1 MKKKLL
7 VLSASAVLASH
18 FLIGGE
24 ASAIVSGEKNPYT
37 SKALS
42 IMEKSSTSSVTTEQY
57 KKSLEDLIY
66 ALSIY
71 NHERYDEPEYEAA
84 VKKYQQ
90 RFMAE
95 MEAMNQ
101 FLQGEKVK
109 ERKRQKNEDI
119 PEHVIGLTHQ
129 RYEAIYNALK
139 ENKSDFD
146 REITELNE
154 KHSDLKTFNRQ
165 EQNDAD
171 QKLNDLE
178 NQALMLGQTFIYQ
191 GDAIFNLYNK
201 LDMSIG
207 NLDYEREEKK
217 AINKRML
224 DKKVEDLETIIDEF
238 FEEIGLARPK
248 EIPVLT
254 RENEKDSTVKAKLR
268 QDAQDAKNDASLR
281 HPRVLKQQSTDAPS
295 QPSHQEVA
303 QPSVN
308 SIEIKAPQ
316 AATPQQPVHTET
328 IVHTP
333 MTAVPQTKHEA
344 TFEVP
349 QGRNTQTSATANKE
363 QATET
368 VDAPKANGQVQS
380 EQVATPG
387 VQQTHSMAQQSETP
401 QPVAEE
407 TETITENHVV
417 DIDEST
423 TFQKSGYL
431 YGVSES
437 DTSGYTEREK
447 RAIRRN
453 HVREAEALVNQY
465 VETHRYQDRI
475 AAQQKV
481 NTLSKAHQKR
491 FNKMINKAYNGQ

>member
-7 VLSASAVLASH
+7 VLSTSAVLASH
-18 FLIGGE
+18 FLVGGE
-24 ASAIVSGEKNPYT
+24 ASAIVTGEENPYK

-42 IMEKSSTSSVTTEQY
+42 IMERSNTSSVTTEQY
-57 KKSLEDLIY
+57 KKSLEKLMARLTIGGY
-66 ALSIY
+66 
-71 NHERYDEPEYEAA
+71 EKYDEPEYAAA
-84 VKKYQQ
+84 VKKYKQ
-90 RFMAE
+90 RYMAE
-95 MEAMNQ
+95 MDAMNQ
-101 FLQGEKVK
+101 FLQEEKAK
-109 ERKRQKNEDI
+109 EKKNGAISNDA
-119 PEHVIGLTHQ
+119 IGLTHQ
-129 RYEAIYNALK
+129 RYDTVYKALEGNKK
-139 ENKSDFD
+139 EFE
-146 REITELNE
+146 REIKKLNE
-154 KHSDLKTFNRQ
+154 QHSDLKTFNRQ

-238 FEEIGLARPK
+238 FEEIDLARPQD
-248 EIPVLT
+248 IPILT
-254 RENEKDSTVKAKLR
+254 EENQNDNKVKAKLR
-268 QDAQDAKNDASLR
+268 EDAKEAKNNVNLR
-281 HPRVLKQQSTDAPS
+281 HSRALKQKAADESAHSS
-295 QPSHQEVA
+295 QPTVPQASG
-303 QPSVN
+303 N
-308 SIEIKAPQ
+308 SMAIEAPQ
-316 AATPQQPVHTET
+316 TVKPQQPVYTET
-328 IVHTP
+328 SVYTP
-333 MTAVPQTKHEA
+333 MTAIPQMKTET

-349 QGRNTQTSATANKE
+349 QGRNAQPLATLN
-363 QATET
+363 
-368 VDAPKANGQVQS
+368 S
-380 EQVATPG
+380 EQV
-387 VQQTHSMAQQSETP
+387 SETIEAPKENVQEKPEQVEAPVLQQEQSDAP
-401 QPVAEE
+401 QQAPVE
-407 TETITENHVV
+407 TETITESNIV

-431 YGVSES
+431 YGLSES

-453 HVREAEALVNQY
+453 HVREAESLVNQY
-465 VETHRYQDRI
+465 VDTHRYQDRI

-491 FNKMINKAYNGQ
+491 FNKMIDKAYNGQ

>member
-18 FLIGGE
+18 FLVGGE
-24 ASAIVSGEKNPYT
+24 ASAIVSGEENPYT

-42 IMEKSSTSSVTTEQY
+42 MMEKSSTSSVTTEQY

-66 ALSIY
+66 KLTISGY
-71 NHERYDEPEYEAA
+71 EKYDEPEYEAV

-146 REITELNE
+146 REIAELNE
-154 KHSDLKTFNRQ
+154 KHPELKTFDSKQ
-165 EQNDAD
+165 QSEAD

-178 NQALMLGQTFIYQ
+178 NQVLMLGKTFIKKDEARASLYQ
-191 GDAIFNLYNK
+191 K
-201 LDMSIG
+201 LDLSIG
-207 NLDYEREEKK
+207 YTDNERKEKK
-217 AINKRML
+217 AINQRML
-224 DKKVEDLETIIDEF
+224 DRKVEDLETIIDEF
-238 FEEIGLARPK
+238 FEEADLARPK

-254 RENEKDSTVKAKLR
+254 RENENDNKVKNKLRKDANKAKA
-268 QDAQDAKNDASLR
+268 DEKLR
-281 HPRVLKQQSTDAPS
+281 HPRALKHQTADVSAHSS
-295 QPSHQEVA
+295 QPTVA
-303 QPSVN
+303 KPSVN
-308 SIEIKAPQ
+308 SLEIEEPQ
-316 AATPQQPVHTET
+316 TVKPQQPIYTET
-328 IVHTP
+328 TVHTP
-333 MTAVPQTKHEA
+333 MTAIPQTKHET

-349 QGRNTQTSATANKE
+349 QGRNTQTSATANSE

-368 VDAPKANGQVQS
+368 VDATKANGQVQS
-380 EQVATPG
+380 EQVATPA
-387 VQQTHSMAQQSETP
+387 VQQSETP

-465 VETHRYQDRI
+465 VETHRYQDRM

>member
-18 FLIGGE
+18 FLVGGE
-24 ASAIVSGEKNPYT
+24 ASAIVTGEENPYK

-42 IMEKSSTSSVTTEQY
+42 IMERSNTSSVTTEQY
-57 KKSLEDLIY
+57 KKSLEKLMARLTIGGY
-66 ALSIY
+66 
-71 NHERYDEPEYEAA
+71 EKYDEPEYADV
-84 VKKYQQ
+84 VKKYKQ

-95 MEAMNQ
+95 MDAMNQ
-101 FLQGEKVK
+101 FLQEEKAK
-109 ERKRQKNEDI
+109 EKKNGAISNDA
-119 PEHVIGLTHQ
+119 IGLTHQ
-129 RYEAIYNALK
+129 RYDTVYKALE
-139 ENKSDFD
+139 ENKKEFE
-146 REITELNE
+146 REIKKLNE
-154 KHSDLKTFNRQ
+154 QHSDLKTFNRQ

-224 DKKVEDLETIIDEF
+224 DRKVEDLETIIDEF
-238 FEEIGLARPK
+238 FEEIDLARPK
-248 EIPVLT
+248 NIPVLT
-254 RENEKDSTVKAKLR
+254 AENEKAPAVKAKLR
-268 QDAQDAKNDASLR
+268 KDAKDAKDNVNLR
-281 HPRVLKQQSTDAPS
+281 HPRALKQQGNDALAHSS
-295 QPSHQEVA
+295 QPTVPQASG
-303 QPSVN
+303 N
-308 SIEIKAPQ
+308 SMAIEAPQ
-316 AATPQQPVHTET
+316 TVKPQQPVYTET
-328 IVHTP
+328 SVYTP
-333 MTAVPQTKHEA
+333 MTAIPQMKTET

-349 QGRNTQTSATANKE
+349 QGRNAQPSATLNSE
-363 QATET
+363 QVSET
-368 VDAPKANGQVQS
+368 VDAPKENVQEKP
-380 EQVATPG
+380 EQVEAP
-387 VQQTHSMAQQSETP
+387 VLQQEQSDAPQQP
-401 QPVAEE
+401 PVE
-407 TETITENHVV
+407 TETITESNIV

-431 YGVSES
+431 YGFSES

-453 HVREAEALVNQY
+453 HVREAESLVNQY
-465 VETHRYQDRI
+465 VDTHRYQDRI

-481 NTLSKAHQKR
+481 NTLSEAHQKR

>member
-7 VLSASAVLASH
+7 VLSASALLASH
-18 FLIGGE
+18 FLVGGE

-42 IMEKSSTSSVTTEQY
+42 IMERSNTSSVTTEQY
-57 KKSLEDLIY
+57 KKSLEKLIARLTIGGY
-66 ALSIY
+66 
-71 NHERYDEPEYEAA
+71 EKYDEPEYADA
-84 VKKYQQ
+84 VKKYKQ

-95 MEAMNQ
+95 MNAMNQ
-101 FLQGEKVK
+101 FLQEEKAK
-109 ERKRQKNEDI
+109 EKKNGAISTDA
-119 PEHVIGLTHQ
+119 IGLTHQ
-129 RYEAIYNALK
+129 RYDTVYKSLE
-139 ENKSDFD
+139 ENKKDFE
-146 REITELNE
+146 REIKKLNE
-154 KHSDLKTFNRQ
+154 QHSDLKTFNRQ

-238 FEEIGLARPK
+238 FEEIGLARPID
-248 EIPVLT
+248 IPVLT
-254 RENEKDSTVKAKLR
+254 AENEYDNAVKNKLREDAKKAKA
-268 QDAQDAKNDASLR
+268 DEKLR
-281 HPRVLKQQSTDAPS
+281 HPRALKHQTADVSAHSS
-295 QPSHQEVA
+295 QPTVA
-303 QPSVN
+303 KPSVN
-308 SIEIKAPQ
+308 SLEIEEPQ
-316 AATPQQPVHTET
+316 TVKPQQPIYTET
-328 IVHTP
+328 TVHTP
-333 MTAVPQTKHEA
+333 MTAIPQTKHET

-349 QGRNTQTSATANKE
+349 QGRNTQTSATANSE

-368 VDAPKANGQVQS
+368 VDATKANGQVQS
-380 EQVATPG
+380 EQVATPA
-387 VQQTHSMAQQSETP
+387 VQQSETP

-465 VETHRYQDRI
+465 VETHRYQDRM

>member
-18 FLIGGE
+18 FLVGGE
-24 ASAIVSGEKNPYT
+24 ASAIVTGDENPYK

-42 IMEKSSTSSVTTEQY
+42 IMERSNTSSLTTEQY
-57 KKSLEDLIY
+57 KKSLEKLMARLTIGGY
-66 ALSIY
+66 
-71 NHERYDEPEYEAA
+71 EKYDEPEYADV
-84 VKKYQQ
+84 VKKYKQ

-95 MEAMNQ
+95 MDAMNQ
-101 FLQGEKVK
+101 FLQEEKAK
-109 ERKRQKNEDI
+109 EKKNGAISNDA
-119 PEHVIGLTHQ
+119 IGLTHQ
-129 RYEAIYNALK
+129 RYDTVYKALE
-139 ENKSDFD
+139 ENKKEFE
-146 REITELNE
+146 REIKKLNE
-154 KHSDLKTFNRQ
+154 QHSDLKTFNRQ

-238 FEEIGLARPK
+238 FEEIDLARPK
-248 EIPVLT
+248 NIPVLT
-254 RENEKDSTVKAKLR
+254 AENENNHEVKNKLR
-268 QDAQDAKNDASLR
+268 KDAKEAKDNVNLR
-281 HPRVLKQQSTDAPS
+281 HPRALKQQTANVSAHSS
-295 QPSHQEVA
+295 QPTVPQASG
-303 QPSVN
+303 N
-308 SIEIKAPQ
+308 SMAIEAPQ
-316 AATPQQPVHTET
+316 TVKPQQPVYTET
-328 IVHTP
+328 SVYTP
-333 MTAVPQTKHEA
+333 MTAIPQMKTET

-349 QGRNTQTSATANKE
+349 QGRNAQPSATLNSD
-363 QATET
+363 QVTET
-368 VDAPKANGQVQS
+368 VDAPKENVQEKP
-380 EQVATPG
+380 EQVEAP
-387 VQQTHSMAQQSETP
+387 VLQQEQSDAPQQP
-401 QPVAEE
+401 PVE
-407 TETITENHVV
+407 TETITESNIV

-431 YGVSES
+431 YGFSES

-453 HVREAEALVNQY
+453 HVREAESLVNQY
-465 VETHRYQDRI
+465 VDTHRYQDRI

-481 NTLSKAHQKR
+481 NTLSEAHQKR

>member
-18 FLIGGE
+18 FLVGGE

-42 IMEKSSTSSVTTEQY
+42 IMERSNTSSVTTEQY
-57 KKSLEDLIY
+57 KKSLEKLMAQLTIGGY
-66 ALSIY
+66 
-71 NHERYDEPEYEAA
+71 EKYDEPEYADV
-84 VKKYQQ
+84 VKKYKQ

-95 MEAMNQ
+95 MNAMNQ
-101 FLQGEKVK
+101 FLQEEKAK
-109 ERKRQKNEDI
+109 EKKNGAISTDA
-119 PEHVIGLTHQ
+119 IGLTHQ
-129 RYEAIYNALK
+129 RYDTVYKSLE
-139 ENKSDFD
+139 ENKKDFE
-146 REITELNE
+146 REIKKLNE
-154 KHSDLKTFNRQ
+154 QHSDLKTFNRQ

-254 RENEKDSTVKAKLR
+254 RENEKDSAVKAKLR

-281 HPRVLKQQSTDAPS
+281 HPRALKQQSIDAPS

-308 SIEIKAPQ
+308 SIEMKAPQ
-316 AATPQQPVHTET
+316 TATPQQPVHTET

-333 MTAVPQTKHEA
+333 MTAVPQTKHET
-344 TFEVP
+344 TFDVP

-363 QATET
+363 QAIET
-368 VDAPKANGQVQS
+368 VDAPKANGQAQS
-380 EQVATPG
+380 EQVATPA
-387 VQQTHSMAQQSETP
+387 VQQSETP

-465 VETHRYQDRI
+465 VETHRYQDRM

>member
-18 FLIGGE
+18 FLVGGE
-24 ASAIVSGEKNPYT
+24 ASAIVTGEENPYK

-42 IMEKSSTSSVTTEQY
+42 IMERSNTSSVTTEQY
-57 KKSLEDLIY
+57 KKSLEKLMARLTIGGY
-66 ALSIY
+66 
-71 NHERYDEPEYEAA
+71 EKYDEPEYAAA
-84 VKKYQQ
+84 VKKYKQ

-95 MEAMNQ
+95 MDAMNQ
-101 FLQGEKVK
+101 FLKEEKTK
-109 ERKRQKNEDI
+109 EKKNGAISTDA
-119 PEHVIGLTHQ
+119 IGLTHQ
-129 RYEAIYNALK
+129 RYDTVYKALE
-139 ENKSDFD
+139 ENKKDFD
-146 REITELNE
+146 REIAELNE
-154 KHSDLKTFNRQ
+154 KHTDLKTFNRQ

-238 FEEIGLARPK
+238 FEEIGLARPQN
-248 EIPVLT
+248 IPVLT
-254 RENEKDSTVKAKLR
+254 EENQNDNKVKNKLREDAKKAKA
-268 QDAQDAKNDASLR
+268 DEKLR
-281 HPRVLKQQSTDAPS
+281 HPRALKQKTADVSAHSS
-295 QPSHQEVA
+295 QPTVA
-303 QPSVN
+303 KPSVN
-308 SIEIKAPQ
+308 SLEIEEPQ
-316 AATPQQPVHTET
+316 TVKPQQPVYTET
-328 IVHTP
+328 TVHTP
-333 MTAVPQTKHEA
+333 MTAAPQMTEET
-344 TFEVP
+344 TFEVL
-349 QGRNTQTSATANKE
+349 QGRNAQPSATLNSE
-363 QATET
+363 QVSKT
-368 VDAPKANGQVQS
+368 VDAPKENVQEKP
-380 EQVATPG
+380 EQVESP
-387 VQQTHSMAQQSETP
+387 VLQQEQSDAPQQA
-401 QPVAEE
+401 PVE
-407 TETITENHVV
+407 TETITESNIV

-423 TFQKSGYL
+423 TFQKSGSL
-431 YGVSES
+431 YGLSES

-453 HVREAEALVNQY
+453 HVREAESLVNQY
-465 VETHRYQDRI
+465 VDTHRYQDRI

-491 FNKMINKAYNGQ
+491 FNKMIDKAYNGQ

>member
-18 FLIGGE
+18 FLVGGE

-37 SKALS
+37 SKSLS
-42 IMEKSSTSSVTTEQY
+42 ITEKSNTSSDTTSRY

-119 PEHVIGLTHQ
+119 PEHVIGLTYE
-129 RYEAIYNALK
+129 RYKSVFEELK
-139 ENKSDFD
+139 KNKNDFE
-146 REITELNE
+146 REIAELND
-154 KHSDLKTFNRQ
+154 KHPELKTFNHQ
-165 EQNDAD
+165 QQSEAD
-171 QKLNDLE
+171 QKLNNLE

-254 RENEKDSTVKAKLR
+254 RENEKDSAVKAKLR

-281 HPRVLKQQSTDAPS
+281 HPRALKQQSIDAPS
-295 QPSHQEVA
+295 QPSDQEVA

-308 SIEIKAPQ
+308 SIEIKA
-316 AATPQQPVHTET
+316 
-328 IVHTP
+328 
-333 MTAVPQTKHEA
+333 PQTKHEA

-349 QGRNTQTSATANKE
+349 QGRNTQTSATANSE

-368 VDAPKANGQVQS
+368 VDVPKANGQVQS

-407 TETITENHVV
+407 TETITENNVV

-465 VETHRYQDRI
+465 VETHRYQDRM

>member
-42 IMEKSSTSSVTTEQY
+42 IMERSNTSSVTTEQY
-57 KKSLEDLIY
+57 KKSLEKLMARLTIGGY
-66 ALSIY
+66 
-71 NHERYDEPEYEAA
+71 EKYDEPEYADV
-84 VKKYQQ
+84 VKKYKQ

-95 MEAMNQ
+95 MNAMNQ
-101 FLQGEKVK
+101 FLQEEKAK
-109 ERKRQKNEDI
+109 EKKNGAISTDA
-119 PEHVIGLTHQ
+119 IGLTHQ
-129 RYEAIYNALK
+129 RYDTVYKSLE
-139 ENKSDFD
+139 ENKKDFE
-146 REITELNE
+146 REIKKLNE
-154 KHSDLKTFNRQ
+154 QHSDLKTFNRQ

-254 RENEKDSTVKAKLR
+254 RENENDSAVKAKLR
-268 QDAQDAKNDASLR
+268 KDAQDAKNDASLR
-281 HPRVLKQQSTDAPS
+281 HPRALKQQSIDAPS

-316 AATPQQPVHTET
+316 TATPQQSVHTET

-333 MTAVPQTKHEA
+333 MTAVPQTKHET

-380 EQVATPG
+380 EQVSTPG

-453 HVREAEALVNQY
+453 HVREAEALINQY
-465 VETHRYQDRI
+465 VETHRYQDRM

>member
-18 FLIGGE
+18 FLVGGE
-24 ASAIVSGEKNPYT
+24 ASAIVSGEENPYK

-42 IMEKSSTSSVTTEQY
+42 ITEKSSTSSYTSEQY

-66 ALSIY
+66 KLTISGY
-71 NHERYDEPEYEAA
+71 EKYDEPEYAAA

-109 ERKRQKNEDI
+109 ERKRKNSQPIPDDI
-119 PEHVIGLTHQ
+119 IGLTYQ
-129 RYEAIYNALK
+129 RYKAVYDALE
-139 ENKSDFD
+139 ENKKDFD
-146 REITELNE
+146 REIAELNE
-154 KHSDLKTFNRQ
+154 QHSELKTFDSKQ
-165 EQNDAD
+165 QSEAD

-178 NQALMLGQTFIYQ
+178 NQVLMLGQTFTRKT
-191 GDAIFNLYNK
+191 DARANLYQK
-201 LDMSIG
+201 LDLSIG
-207 NLDYEREEKK
+207 YKTKEREEKK
-217 AINKRML
+217 AINQRML
-224 DKKVEDLETIIDEF
+224 DRKVEDLETIIDEF
-238 FEEIGLARPK
+238 FEEADLARPK

-254 RENEKDSTVKAKLR
+254 RENENDSAVKAKLR
-268 QDAQDAKNDASLR
+268 KDAQDAKNDASLR
-281 HPRVLKQQSTDAPS
+281 HPRALKQQSIDAPS
-295 QPSHQEVA
+295 QPSDQEVA

-316 AATPQQPVHTET
+316 
-328 IVHTP
+328 
-333 MTAVPQTKHEA
+333 TKHEA

-349 QGRNTQTSATANKE
+349 QERNTQTSATANSE

-368 VDAPKANGQVQS
+368 VDVPKANGQVQS

-407 TETITENHVV
+407 TETITENNVV

-465 VETHRYQDRI
+465 VETHRYQDRM

>member
-42 IMEKSSTSSVTTEQY
+42 IMERSNTSSVTTEQY
-57 KKSLEDLIY
+57 KKSLEKLMARLTIGGY
-66 ALSIY
+66 
-71 NHERYDEPEYEAA
+71 EKYDEPEYADV
-84 VKKYQQ
+84 VKKYKQ

-95 MEAMNQ
+95 MNAMNQ
-101 FLQGEKVK
+101 FLQEEKAK
-109 ERKRQKNEDI
+109 EKKNGAISTDA
-119 PEHVIGLTHQ
+119 IGLTHQ
-129 RYEAIYNALK
+129 RYDTVYKSLE
-139 ENKSDFD
+139 ENKKDFE
-146 REITELNE
+146 REIKKLNE
-154 KHSDLKTFNRQ
+154 QHSDLKTFNRQ

-254 RENEKDSTVKAKLR
+254 RENEKDSAVKAKLR

-281 HPRVLKQQSTDAPS
+281 HPRVLKQQSIDAPS

-316 AATPQQPVHTET
+316 TATPQQSVHTET

-333 MTAVPQTKHEA
+333 MTAVPQTKHET

-407 TETITENHVV
+407 TEIITENHVV

>member
-18 FLIGGE
+18 FLVGGE

-57 KKSLEDLIY
+57 KKSLEKLMARLTIGGY
-66 ALSIY
+66 
-71 NHERYDEPEYEAA
+71 EKYDEPEYADV
-84 VKKYQQ
+84 VKKYKQ

-95 MEAMNQ
+95 MNAMNQ

-146 REITELNE
+146 REIAELNE
-154 KHSDLKTFNRQ
+154 KHPELKTFDSKQ
-165 EQNDAD
+165 QSEAD

-178 NQALMLGQTFIYQ
+178 NQVLMLGKTFIKKDEARASLYQ
-191 GDAIFNLYNK
+191 K
-201 LDMSIG
+201 LDLSIG
-207 NLDYEREEKK
+207 YTDNERKEKK
-217 AINKRML
+217 AINQRML
-224 DKKVEDLETIIDEF
+224 DRKVEDLETIIDEF
-238 FEEIGLARPK
+238 FEEADLARPK

-254 RENEKDSTVKAKLR
+254 RENENDSAVKAKLR
-268 QDAQDAKNDASLR
+268 KDAQDAKNDASLR
-281 HPRVLKQQSTDAPS
+281 HPRALKQQSIDAPS

-316 AATPQQPVHTET
+316 TATPQQPVHTET

-333 MTAVPQTKHEA
+333 MTAVPQTKHET
-344 TFEVP
+344 TFDVP
-349 QGRNTQTSATANKE
+349 QGRNTQTSATANSE

-368 VDAPKANGQVQS
+368 VDVPKANGQVQS

-407 TETITENHVV
+407 TEIITENHVV

-453 HVREAEALVNQY
+453 QVREAEALVNQY